1 MGWFRKKRK
10 EVAETFV
17 EDMTLKVKSNVKK
30 TSQDYSSVALSLLPI
45 VVGIVEIATL
55 TGTASAP
62 EALTASKHIVNYGTI
77 NIYNK

>member
-30 TSQDYSSVALSLLPI
+30 TSQDYCSVALSLLPI
-45 VVGIVEIATL
+45 VVGIAEIATL
-55 TGTASAP
+55 TGTASVP
-62 EALTASKHIVNYGTI
+62 EVSTSSKSIVNYGTI

>member
-30 TSQDYSSVALSLLPI
+30 TSQDYCSVALSLLPI
-45 VVGIVEIATL
+45 VVGIAEIATL
-55 TGTASAP
+55 TGTVSVQGAS
-62 EALTASKHIVNYGTI
+62 TASKSIVNYGTI

>member
-1 MGWFRKKRK
+1 MGWFRKKRR

-30 TSQDYSSVALSLLPI
+30 TSQDYCSVALSLLPI